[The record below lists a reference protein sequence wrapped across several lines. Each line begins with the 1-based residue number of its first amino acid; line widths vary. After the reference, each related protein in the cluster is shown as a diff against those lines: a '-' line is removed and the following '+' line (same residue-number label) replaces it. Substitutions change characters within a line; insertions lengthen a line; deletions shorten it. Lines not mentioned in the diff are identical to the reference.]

1 MKNII
6 ETAVAA
12 GTFPTLVA
20 ALKAADLVKTLTGP
34 GPFTVFAPS
43 EDAFKKLPEGTVESL
58 LKPENKA
65 KLVSLLT
72 YHVVSGKA
80 DAAAVTAKKE
90 WTTVEGS
97 PVSIDASNGAKI
109 QNATITKTDI
119 ECTNGYIHV
128 IDAVIMPPSMQD
140 KKAA

>member
-90 WTTVEGS
+90 WTTIEGS
-97 PVSIDASNGAKI
+97 PVTIDATKGAKI

>member
-20 ALKAADLVKTLTGP
+20 AIKAADLVKTLTGP

-90 WTTVEGS
+90 WTTIEGS
-97 PVSIDASNGAKI
+97 PVTIDATNGAKI

-119 ECTNGYIHV
+119 ECTNGYIHM

>member
-43 EDAFKKLPEGTVESL
+43 EEAFKKLPEGTVESL

-97 PVSIDASNGAKI
+97 PVTIDATNGAKI

>member
-43 EDAFKKLPEGTVESL
+43 EEAFKKLPEGTVESL

-97 PVSIDASNGAKI
+97 PVTIDATNGAKI

-128 IDAVIMPPSMQD
+128 IDAVIMPRSMQD

>member
-80 DAAAVTAKKE
+80 DAAAVTSKKE

-97 PVSIDASNGAKI
+97 PVTIDATNGAKI